1 MILVIGGAGFI
12 GTNFVFKKLH
22 SKVDREKIVVMD
34 ALTYS
39 GNLDNLRTVKNDKFF
54 TFVQGDITNEND
66 IESTLEKY
74 KPNSIINFA
83 AETHVDR
90 SIVGPDAFIKTNI
103 FGVYNL
109 LKQSLKYYEKLPKG
123 SNESRLSVEKEKATK
138 ETFKFVQIS
147 TDEVYGSLGLN
158 EPSFTEN
165 HPFRPN
171 SPYSASKASGDH
183 LVRSWIKTYNF
194 PAIITNCSNNYGPYQ
209 YPEKLIPLVIK
220 NCLVGKKIPV
230 YGDGKQIRD
239 WLYVDDHCNA
249 LERVLKIGTIGETY
263 NIGGQNE
270 STNIDL
276 VDLVCS
282 TLDNCVEKKK
292 EHSFESFK
300 ELITF
305 VKDRPGHDYRYSI
318 NAEKIN
324 SALNWSP
331 SVNLEIGIKKTVEWY
346 LKNKNWLESRNN

>member
-1 MILVIGGAGFI
+1 
-12 GTNFVFKKLH
+12 
-22 SKVDREKIVVMD
+22 MD

-39 GNLDNLRTVKNDKFF
+39 GNLDNFRTVKNDEFF

-66 IESTLEKY
+66 IESILEKY

-90 SIVGPDAFIKTNI
+90 SISGPDAFIKTNI

-109 LKQSLKYYEKLPKG
+109 LKQSLKYYEKLPRG
-123 SNESRLSVEKEKATK
+123 SNESRLSIERATK
-138 ETFKFVQIS
+138 ETFKFIQIS

-194 PAIITNCSNNYGPYQ
+194 PAIVTNCSNNYGPFQ
-209 YPEKLIPLVIK
+209 YPEKLIPLVIN
-220 NCLVGKKIPV
+220 NCLIGKKIPV

-239 WLYVDDHCNA
+239 WLYVDDHCAA
-249 LERVLKIGTIGETY
+249 LEKVLKIGKIGETY
-263 NIGGQNE
+263 NIGGRNE
-270 STNIDL
+270 STNIEL
-276 VDLVCS
+276 VNLICS
-282 TLDNCVEKKK
+282 TLDIYVKKKK
-292 EHSFESFK
+292 EHPSESFK

-318 NAEKIN
+318 NAKKIE
-324 SALNWSP
+324 SALNWNP
-331 SVNLEIGIKKTVEWY
+331 SLNLENGVKKTVEWY
-346 LKNKNWLESRNN
+346 LQNENWMESLNH

>member
-12 GTNFVFKKLH
+12 GTNFVLRKLH

-39 GNLDNLRTVKNDKFF
+39 GNLDNFRTVKNDEFF

-66 IESTLEKY
+66 IESILEKY

-90 SIVGPDAFIKTNI
+90 SITGPEAFIKTNI

-109 LKQSLKYYEKLPKG
+109 LKQSLKYYEKLPRG
-123 SNESRLSVEKEKATK
+123 SNESRLGIERATK
-138 ETFKFVQIS
+138 ETFKFIQIS

-209 YPEKLIPLVIK
+209 YPEKLIPLVIN
-220 NCLVGKKIPV
+220 NCLMGKKIPV

-239 WLYVDDHCNA
+239 WLYVDDHCAA
-249 LERVLKIGTIGETY
+249 LEKVLKIGKIGETY
-263 NIGGQNE
+263 NIGGRNE
-270 STNIDL
+270 STNIEL
-276 VDLVCS
+276 VNLICS
-282 TLDNCVEKKK
+282 TLDIYVKKK
-292 EHSFESFK
+292 REHPSESFK

-318 NAEKIN
+318 NAKKIE
-324 SALNWSP
+324 SALNWNP
-331 SVNLEIGIKKTVEWY
+331 SVNLENGVKKTVKWY
-346 LKNKNWLESRNN
+346 LQNENWMESLNH

>member
-12 GTNFVFKKLH
+12 GTNFVLKKLR
-22 SKVDREKIVVMD
+22 SKADREKIVVMD

-39 GNLDNLRTVKNDKFF
+39 GNLDNFRTVKNDKFF
-54 TFVQGDITNEND
+54 TFVRGDITNEND
-66 IESTLEKY
+66 IKGVLEKY

-90 SIVGPDAFIKTNI
+90 SITGPDAFIKTNI

-109 LKQSLKYYEKLPKG
+109 LKQSLKYYENLPRKTNQSHLDIKG
-123 SNESRLSVEKEKATK
+123 ATR
-138 ETFKFVQIS
+138 ETFKFIQIS

-158 EPSFTEN
+158 ESSFTEN

-194 PAIITNCSNNYGPYQ
+194 PAIVTNCSNNYGPYQ
-209 YPEKLIPLVIK
+209 YPEKLIPLVIN

-230 YGDGKQIRD
+230 YGDGMQIRD
-239 WLYVDDHCNA
+239 WLYVDDHCAA
-249 LERVLKIGTIGETY
+249 LEKVLKIGAIGETY

-270 STNIDL
+270 STNIDMVNL
-276 VDLVCS
+276 ICS
-282 TLDNCVEKKK
+282 TLDICLEKKK
-292 EHSFESFK
+292 GYPVNTFK

-318 NAEKIN
+318 NAEKIE
-324 SALNWSP
+324 SELNWSP
-331 SVNLEIGIKKTVEWY
+331 SVNLENGVKRTIEWY
-346 LKNKNWLESRNN
+346 LRNRNWMDNLNH

>member
-12 GTNFVFKKLH
+12 GTNFVLRKLH
-22 SKVDREKIVVMD
+22 SNVDREKVIVMD

-39 GNLDNLRTVKNDKFF
+39 GNLDNFRSVKNDEFF

-66 IESTLEKY
+66 IERILEKY

-90 SIVGPDAFIKTNI
+90 SITGPDAFIKTNI

-109 LKQSLKYYEKLPKG
+109 LKQSLKYYEKLPRG
-123 SNESRLSVEKEKATK
+123 SNESRLGIERATK
-138 ETFKFVQIS
+138 ETFKFIQIS

-209 YPEKLIPLVIK
+209 YPEKLIPLVIN
-220 NCLVGKKIPV
+220 NCLMGKKIPV

-239 WLYVDDHCNA
+239 WLYVDDHCAA
-249 LERVLKIGTIGETY
+249 LEKVLKIGKIGETY
-263 NIGGQNE
+263 NIGGRNE
-270 STNIDL
+270 STNIEL
-276 VDLVCS
+276 VNLICS
-282 TLDNCVEKKK
+282 TLDIYVKKRK
-292 EHSFESFK
+292 KRPSKGFE

-318 NAEKIN
+318 NAEKIE
-324 SALNWSP
+324 SALNWRP
-331 SVNLEIGIKKTVEWY
+331 SVTLEIGIKKTVEWY
-346 LKNKNWLESRNN
+346 LQNKNWMENLNH

>member
-12 GTNFVFKKLH
+12 GTNFVLRKLH

-39 GNLDNLRTVKNDKFF
+39 GNLGNFRTVKNDEFF

-66 IESTLEKY
+66 IESILEKY

-90 SIVGPDAFIKTNI
+90 SITGPDKFIKTNI

-123 SNESRLSVEKEKATK
+123 SNESALGIEKERATK

-183 LVRSWIKTYNF
+183 LVRSWIKTYSF

-209 YPEKLIPLVIK
+209 YPEKLIPLVIN

-230 YGDGKQIRD
+230 YGNGKQIRD
-239 WLYVDDHCNA
+239 WLYVDDHCTA
-249 LERVLKIGTIGETY
+249 LERVLKIGKIGETY

-282 TLDNCVEKKK
+282 TLDKCVEKKK

-318 NAEKIN
+318 NAEKIE
-324 SALNWSP
+324 SALNWRP
-331 SVNLEIGIKKTVEWY
+331 SVTLEIGMKKTVEWY
-346 LKNKNWLESRNN
+346 LQNKNWMENLNH

>member
-1 MILVIGGAGFI
+1 VIGGAGFI
-12 GTNFVFKKLH
+12 GTNFVVRKLR
-22 SKVDREKIVVMD
+22 SKVNREKIVVMD

-39 GNLDNLRTVKNDKFF
+39 GNLENFRPFKNDKFF

-66 IESTLEKY
+66 IKSILEKY

-90 SIVGPDAFIKTNI
+90 SIAGPESFIKTNI

-109 LKQSLKYYEKLPKG
+109 LKQSLKYYEDLPRG
-123 SNESRLSVEKEKATK
+123 SDESNLNIERATQ
-138 ETFKFVQIS
+138 ETFKFIQIS
-147 TDEVYGSLGLN
+147 TDEVYGSLELN
-158 EPSFTEN
+158 EPGFTEN

-183 LVRSWIKTYNF
+183 LVRSWVKTYNF

-209 YPEKLIPLVIK
+209 YPEKLIPLVIN
-220 NCLVGKKIPV
+220 NCLIGKKIPV
-230 YGDGKQIRD
+230 YGNGMQIRD
-239 WLYVDDHCNA
+239 WLYVDDHCDA
-249 LERVLKIGTIGETY
+249 LEKVLKIGAIGETY

-276 VDLVCS
+276 INLICV
-282 TLDNCVEKKK
+282 TLDKCVKKK
-292 EHSFESFK
+292 REHPINSFK

-318 NAEKIN
+318 NAKKIE
-324 SALNWSP
+324 SALNWNP
-331 SVNLEIGIKKTVEWY
+331 SVNLENGVKKTVEWY
-346 LKNKNWLESRNN
+346 LQNENWMESLNH

>member
-1 MILVIGGAGFI
+1 
-12 GTNFVFKKLH
+12 
-22 SKVDREKIVVMD
+22 MD

-39 GNLDNLRTVKNDKFF
+39 GNLDNFRTVKNDEFF

-66 IESTLEKY
+66 IESILEKY

-90 SIVGPDAFIKTNI
+90 SISGPDAFIKTNI

-109 LKQSLKYYEKLPKG
+109 LKQSLKYYEKLPRG
-123 SNESRLSVEKEKATK
+123 SNESRLGIEKATK
-138 ETFKFVQIS
+138 ETFKFIQIS

-194 PAIITNCSNNYGPYQ
+194 PAIITNCSNNYGPFQ
-209 YPEKLIPLVIK
+209 YPEKLIPLVIN
-220 NCLVGKKIPV
+220 NCLIGKKIPV

-239 WLYVDDHCNA
+239 WLYVDDHCAA
-249 LERVLKIGTIGETY
+249 LEKVLKIGKIGETY
-263 NIGGQNE
+263 NIGGRNE
-270 STNIDL
+270 STNIEL
-276 VDLVCS
+276 VNLICS
-282 TLDNCVEKKK
+282 TLDIYVKKKK
-292 EHSFESFK
+292 EHPSESFK

-318 NAEKIN
+318 NAKKIE
-324 SALNWSP
+324 SALDWNP
-331 SVNLEIGIKKTVEWY
+331 SVNLENGVKKTVEWY
-346 LKNKNWLESRNN
+346 LQNENWMESLNH

>member
-12 GTNFVFKKLH
+12 GTNFVLRKLH

-39 GNLDNLRTVKNDKFF
+39 GNLDNFRTVKNGEFF
-54 TFVQGDITNEND
+54 TFVQGDITSEND
-66 IESTLEKY
+66 IESILEKY

-90 SIVGPDAFIKTNI
+90 SITGPDSFIKTNI

-109 LKQSLKYYEKLPKG
+109 LKQCLKYYEKLPKG
-123 SNESRLSVEKEKATK
+123 SNESRLGIERATK
-138 ETFKFVQIS
+138 ETFKFIQIS
-147 TDEVYGSLGLN
+147 TDEVYGSLELH

-209 YPEKLIPLVIK
+209 YPEKLVPLVIK
-220 NCLVGKKIPV
+220 NCLIGKNIPV

-239 WLYVDDHCNA
+239 WLYVDDHCTA
-249 LERVLKIGTIGETY
+249 LERVLRIGQIGETY
-263 NIGGQNE
+263 NIGGRNE

-276 VDLVCS
+276 VNLVCA
-282 TLDNCVEKKK
+282 TLDKCVKKKK
-292 EHSFESFK
+292 EHPFKSFK

-318 NAEKIN
+318 NAEKIE
-324 SALNWSP
+324 SALNWRP
-331 SVNLEIGIKKTVEWY
+331 SVTLEIGIKKTVEWY
-346 LKNKNWLESRNN
+346 LQNKNWMENLNH

>member
-1 MILVIGGAGFI
+1 MILAIGGAGFI
-12 GTNFVFKKLH
+12 GTNFVLRKLR
-22 SKVDREKIVVMD
+22 SKADKEKIVVMD

-39 GNLDNLRTVKNDKFF
+39 GNLDNFRTVKSDKFF
-54 TFVQGDITNEND
+54 TFIQGDITNEND
-66 IESTLEKY
+66 IKGVLEKY

-90 SIVGPDAFIKTNI
+90 SITGPDAFIKTNI

-109 LKQSLKYYEKLPKG
+109 LKQSLKYYEKLPRG
-123 SNESRLSVEKEKATK
+123 SNESRLGIERATK
-138 ETFKFVQIS
+138 ETFKFIQIS

-194 PAIITNCSNNYGPYQ
+194 PAIITNCSNNYGPFQ
-209 YPEKLIPLVIK
+209 YPEKLIPLVIN
-220 NCLVGKKIPV
+220 NCLIGKKIPV

-239 WLYVDDHCNA
+239 WLYVDDHCTA
-249 LERVLKIGTIGETY
+249 LEKVLKIGKIGETY
-263 NIGGQNE
+263 NIGGRNE
-270 STNIDL
+270 STNIEL
-276 VDLVCS
+276 VNLICS
-282 TLDNCVEKKK
+282 TLDIYVKKKK
-292 EHSFESFK
+292 EHPSESFK

-318 NAEKIN
+318 NAKKIE
-324 SALNWSP
+324 SALNWNP
-331 SVNLEIGIKKTVEWY
+331 SVNLENGVKKTVEWY
-346 LKNKNWLESRNN
+346 LQNENWMETLNH

>member
-12 GTNFVFKKLH
+12 GTNFVLNKLH
-22 SKVDREKIVVMD
+22 SKVDREKVVVMD

-39 GNLDNLRTVKNDKFF
+39 GNLDNFKTVKNDEFF
-54 TFVQGDITNEND
+54 TFVQGDITNGND
-66 IESTLEKY
+66 IKGVLEKY
-74 KPNSIINFA
+74 KPHSIINFA

-90 SIVGPDAFIKTNI
+90 SITGPDAFVKTNI

-109 LKQSLKYYEKLPKG
+109 LKHSLKYYENLPEEVK
-123 SNESRLSVEKEKATK
+123 ESHIDIKRATK
-138 ETFKFVQIS
+138 ETFKFIQIS

-158 EPSFTEN
+158 EPSFNEN

-194 PAIITNCSNNYGPYQ
+194 PAIVTNCSNNYGPYQ
-209 YPEKLIPLVIK
+209 YPEKLIPLVIN
-220 NCLVGKKIPV
+220 NCLIGKKIPV
-230 YGDGKQIRD
+230 YGDGEQIRD
-239 WLYVDDHCNA
+239 WLYVDDHCTA
-249 LERVLKIGTIGETY
+249 LERVLKNGEIGETY
-263 NIGGQNE
+263 NIGAQNE

-276 VDLVCS
+276 VHLVCA
-282 TLDNCVEKKK
+282 TLDMYVEKKK
-292 EHSFESFK
+292 GDSINSFK

-305 VKDRPGHDYRYSI
+305 VNDRPGHDYRYSI
-318 NAEKIN
+318 NAEKIK

-331 SVNLEIGIKKTVEWY
+331 SVTLESGIKKTVKWY
-346 LKNKNWLESRNN
+346 LQNKNWMKS

>member
-12 GTNFVFKKLH
+12 GTNFVLRKLH
-22 SKVDREKIVVMD
+22 SNVDREKVIVMD

-39 GNLDNLRTVKNDKFF
+39 GNLDNFRTVKNDDFF

-66 IESTLEKY
+66 IESILEKY

-90 SIVGPDAFIKTNI
+90 SITGPDAFIKTNI

-109 LKQSLKYYEKLPKG
+109 LKQSLKYYEKLPRG
-123 SNESRLSVEKEKATK
+123 SNESRLGIERATK
-138 ETFKFVQIS
+138 ETFKFIQIS

-194 PAIITNCSNNYGPYQ
+194 PAIITNCSNNYGPFQ
-209 YPEKLIPLVIK
+209 YPEKLIPLVIN
-220 NCLVGKKIPV
+220 NCLIGKKIPV

-239 WLYVDDHCNA
+239 WLYVDDHCTA
-249 LERVLKIGTIGETY
+249 LEKVLKIGKIGETY
-263 NIGGQNE
+263 NIGGRNE
-270 STNIDL
+270 STNIEL
-276 VDLVCS
+276 VNLICS
-282 TLDNCVEKKK
+282 TLDIYVKKKK
-292 EHSFESFK
+292 EYPIESFK
-300 ELITF
+300 DLITF

-318 NAEKIN
+318 NAKKIE
-324 SALNWSP
+324 SALNWNP
-331 SVNLEIGIKKTVEWY
+331 SVNLENGIKKTVEWY
-346 LKNKNWLESRNN
+346 LQNENWMESLNH